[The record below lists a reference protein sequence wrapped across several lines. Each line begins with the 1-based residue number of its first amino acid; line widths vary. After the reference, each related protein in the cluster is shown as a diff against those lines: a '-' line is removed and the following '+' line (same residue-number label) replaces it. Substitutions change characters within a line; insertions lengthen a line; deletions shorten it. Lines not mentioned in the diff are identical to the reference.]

1 LIADDATSGILL
13 RGAFQFFPAWGN
25 AHVTE
30 LLVPRSRTELKA
42 VAGTG
47 RLIAGGTDLLVRI
60 RSGSKYNRLIDVT
73 NLADAPASAVRH
85 NRHVELS
92 ALAPISRVTA
102 ALDGILPGV
111 AAAARVFAS
120 VQIRN
125 RATIG
130 GNIANASPA
139 ADMLPPL
146 VAAGAVAHIE
156 GVEGERTLSV
166 EELVV
171 GPGQTGLAE
180 DEWIRTIDV
189 PIAEGEDGFCKLGG
203 RSALAISVVSLAWR
217 WHRAG
222 DGRLSGVRLA
232 LGAVA
237 PRVRR
242 APAAEALL
250 EGRLPTSRVV
260 DAAAAALG
268 AATEP
273 IDDVRASAWY
283 RSEVACELLRM
294 ALQA

>member
-1 LIADDATSGILL
+1 
-13 RGAFQFFPAWGN
+13 
-25 AHVTE
+25 V
-30 LLVPRSRTELKA
+30 
-42 VAGTG
+42 
-47 RLIAGGTDLLVRI
+47 
-60 RSGSKYNRLIDVT
+60 SKV
-73 NLADAPASAVRH
+73 SARF
-85 NRHVELS
+85 R
-92 ALAPISRVTA
+92 
-102 ALDGILPGV
+102 
-111 AAAARVFAS
+111 
-120 VQIRN
+120 
-125 RATIG
+125 
-130 GNIANASPA
+130 
-139 ADMLPPL
+139 
-146 VAAGAVAHIE
+146 
-156 GVEGERTLSV
+156 
-166 EELVV
+166 
-171 GPGQTGLAE
+171 PGQTGLAE

-250 EGRLPTSRVV
+250 EGRVPTPRVI

-268 AATEP
+268 AATDP

-283 RSEVACELLRM
+283 RTEVACDLLRM